1 MYPDAYGIEQGRAE
15 LKAQQELLHEI
26 SGLWYVVE
34 KTQCYPNEWFGG
46 PAWFGQRRD
55 NAACYYWRTEFE
67 ALEYALKMN
76 NLLLEEAAK
85 VKP

>member
-1 MYPDAYGIEQGRAE
+1 MYPDEAGIQKGRAE
-15 LKAQQELLHEI
+15 LKAQQELLRDVG
-26 SGLWYVVE
+26 GLWYVTE
-34 KTQCYPNEWFGG
+34 KMAYYPNEWFGG
-46 PAWFGQRRD
+46 PAWFGQRCD

-76 NLLLEEAAK
+76 NNLLAEAAK